1 MLLKRHIPEVDPDS
15 EIVVIDDVLSEGHL
29 AMILEAVKSTSFPW
43 YYLPNT
49 HTYLDDERAD
59 SFGFIHSLYEPATFS
74 AEPSNYLNV
83 MSPILYIMLDRTDLQ
98 FKNLLRA
105 RVNLSVLAP
114 KQVAGYPHVDYPK
127 GIDYFSGLF
136 YLEDSDGDTC
146 FYDYKCVEGVVNNP
160 DGKIIKR
167 VEPKRNRGVIFN
179 GHIAHSASLPLVHPT
194 RRVVNFCFEAVS
206 RGTSF

>member
-74 AEPSNYLNV
+74 AEPSN
-83 MSPILYIMLDRTDLQ
+83 IMLCHQ
-98 FKNLLRA
+98 FFTLCWIAQTCNSKT
-105 RVNLSVLAP
+105 
-114 KQVAGYPHVDYPK
+114 
-127 GIDYFSGLF
+127 F
-136 YLEDSDGDTC
+136 YALE
-146 FYDYKCVEGVVNNP
+146 
-160 DGKIIKR
+160 
-167 VEPKRNRGVIFN
+167 
-179 GHIAHSASLPLVHPT
+179 
-194 RRVVNFCFEAVS
+194 
-206 RGTSF
+206 